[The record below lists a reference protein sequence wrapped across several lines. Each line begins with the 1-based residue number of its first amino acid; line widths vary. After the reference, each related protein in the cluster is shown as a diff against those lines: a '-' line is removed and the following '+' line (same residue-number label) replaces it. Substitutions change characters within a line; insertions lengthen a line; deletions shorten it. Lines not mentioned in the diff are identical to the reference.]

1 MDTSVETV
9 KTDKLGRRSAP
20 RRKYSVAE
28 KRAIVEE
35 TQRRGASVA
44 VVAQRHGVNANLLF
58 GWRRLY
64 QRGVLS
70 AEAPADSATL
80 LAVKVSTPTL
90 LPSERVRELR
100 PAEAPGKE
108 PTGGVIEIEFSG
120 GVRLKVRGRVDRA
133 TLTRIIAR
141 LARR

>member
-1 MDTSVETV
+1 MDTSVETI

-35 TQRRGASVA
+35 TKRRGASVA

-64 QRGVLS
+64 QQGVLS
-70 AEAPADSATL
+70 AEAAADPATL
-80 LAVKVSTPTL
+80 LPVKVSTPTV
-90 LPSERVRELR
+90 LPSERSKGVRG
-100 PAEAPGKE
+100 AEPLAKE
-108 PTGGVIEIEFSG
+108 SGGGVIEIEFTG
-120 GVRLKVRGRVDRA
+120 GVRVKVRGRVDRA